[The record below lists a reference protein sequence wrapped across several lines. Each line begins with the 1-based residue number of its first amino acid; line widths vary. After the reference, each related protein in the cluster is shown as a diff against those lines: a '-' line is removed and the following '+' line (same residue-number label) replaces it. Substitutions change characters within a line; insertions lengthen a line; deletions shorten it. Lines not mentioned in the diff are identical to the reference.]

1 MEQLA
6 DRMQVSIEREGVAD
20 TLETRL
26 LVVSD
31 GRDSGVREALGIE
44 TSRREYHQT
53 ALIANVTT
61 AEPHRNTA
69 YERFTPNGPL
79 ALLPLTEGRYSLVW
93 THRDEDVAAT
103 LALDDADF
111 LHRLQL
117 EFGYRQGMFTRVG
130 QRAAYPLVLQKAV
143 REVAGR
149 AVVIGNASHALHPV
163 SGQGLNLGL
172 RDVAQLAEL
181 LAEAALV
188 GGDPGAAELLARYQA
203 LREPDQQG
211 VLRYT
216 DTLVR
221 VFSNDFAP
229 LAHARAAGLLAVDR
243 IAPLRHWNA
252 RQGMGMRQQQ
262 SRLARGLGLTL
273 MEEQLER
280 IADALADTGWIVL
293 PEFLSLGDVR
303 ELRTQAQA
311 QWQVG
316 GFHAAGIGRG
326 QALNV
331 NEAVRSDQVQWL
343 ERASS
348 GALADYQAFIEAL
361 RQNLNRLLYMG
372 LHEFESHFAV
382 YPPGAFY
389 KPHVDNFRGTSA
401 RLLTAALYLNEGW
414 QECDGGQLRFYTS
427 GDNGG
432 DYLDIFPHAGT
443 LVLFLSTRFW
453 HEVMPARRE
462 RFSITGWLRGR
473 GGAL

>member
-1 MEQLA
+1 MFDVLIVGGGMVGASLAVALKPLQLKVGLIEAFNFGVAEQPSYDDRSIALSYGSSRIYQGMGLWGKLRSGVESIEHIHISDRGHFGVTRLEAREENVPALGYVVESRVLGKLLYQELAAGDVELIVPAKVFQVEQLA

-69 YERFTPNGPL
+69 YERFTSNGPL

-149 AVVIGNASHALHPV
+149 AVVVGNASHALHPV

-262 SRLARGLGLTL
+262 SRLARGLGLK
-273 MEEQLER
+273 R
-280 IADALADTGWIVL
+280 
-293 PEFLSLGDVR
+293 
-303 ELRTQAQA
+303 
-311 QWQVG
+311 
-316 GFHAAGIGRG
+316 
-326 QALNV
+326 
-331 NEAVRSDQVQWL
+331 
-343 ERASS
+343 
-348 GALADYQAFIEAL
+348 
-361 RQNLNRLLYMG
+361 
-372 LHEFESHFAV
+372 
-382 YPPGAFY
+382 
-389 KPHVDNFRGTSA
+389 
-401 RLLTAALYLNEGW
+401 
-414 QECDGGQLRFYTS
+414 
-427 GDNGG
+427 
-432 DYLDIFPHAGT
+432 
-443 LVLFLSTRFW
+443 
-453 HEVMPARRE
+453 
-462 RFSITGWLRGR
+462 
-473 GGAL
+473 